1 MTLVKQTVTMFLLA
15 GVGFAMFKSGK
26 ITKEGSKSIGNIL
39 IYGSLPC
46 VLISSFFIEKT
57 QEHMIG
63 LAISAALGFLL
74 VLMSILVGKLCFRED
89 AIAKFAAAF
98 PNPGFFGIP
107 LILASLGSGCVFY
120 VAGFIACV
128 NLGQWTYGV
137 AVMTGQK
144 GGFSFKRLVTAPFA
158 IAIAIGLAIFL
169 TGIEVPGILKNSI
182 TAIKELNTP
191 LAMFTVGIYLAQ
203 TDLKNMF
210 FKKSLYTISLVRLLV
225 IPASKKVMLQALR
238 EGIVESLM
246 EAGAVFFTPGCGAC
260 VGTHGGVPADGEVA
274 ISTANRNFKGRM
286 GNSKAYI
293 YLASPETVTASSIM
307 GVITDPRD
315 MEEVSE

>member
-1 MTLVKQTVTMFLLA
+1 MDTVLTLVKQTVTMFLLA

-89 AIAKFAAAF
+89 TIAKFAAAF

-169 TGIEVPGILKNSI
+169 TGIEIPGILKNSI

-210 FKKSLYTISLVRLLV
+210 FKKSLYSISLVRLLV
-225 IPASKKVMLQALR
+225 IPALAILLLWPLPASMLDMKIALFIAAACPV
-238 EGIVESLM
+238 GSNIAVYAQLHNQDYAYSVET
-246 EAGAVFFTPGCGAC
+246 VI
-260 VGTHGGVPADGEVA
+260 
-274 ISTANRNFKGRM
+274 IST
-286 GNSKAYI
+286 I
-293 YLASPETVTASSIM
+293 LAIVTMPIM
-307 GVITDPRD
+307 
-315 MEEVSE
+315 VSLAQMVWAL

>member
-1 MTLVKQTVTMFLLA
+1 MDTVLTLVKQTVTMFLLA

-98 PNPGFFGIP
+98 SNPGFFGIP

-169 TGIEVPGILKNSI
+169 TGIEIPGILKNSI

-210 FKKSLYTISLVRLLV
+210 FKKSLYSISLVRLLV
-225 IPASKKVMLQALR
+225 IPALAILLLWPLPTAMLDMKIALFIAAACPV
-238 EGIVESLM
+238 GSNIAVYAQLHNQDYAYSVET
-246 EAGAVFFTPGCGAC
+246 VI
-260 VGTHGGVPADGEVA
+260 
-274 ISTANRNFKGRM
+274 IST
-286 GNSKAYI
+286 I
-293 YLASPETVTASSIM
+293 LAIVTMPIM
-307 GVITDPRD
+307 
-315 MEEVSE
+315 VSLAQMVWAL

>member
-1 MTLVKQTVTMFLLA
+1 MDTVLTLVKQTVTMFLLA

-98 PNPGFFGIP
+98 SNPGFFGIP

-210 FKKSLYTISLVRLLV
+210 FKKSLYSISLVRLLV
-225 IPASKKVMLQALR
+225 IPALAILLLWPLSASMLDMKIALFIAAACPV
-238 EGIVESLM
+238 GSNIAVYAQLHNQDYAYSVET
-246 EAGAVFFTPGCGAC
+246 VI
-260 VGTHGGVPADGEVA
+260 
-274 ISTANRNFKGRM
+274 IST
-286 GNSKAYI
+286 I
-293 YLASPETVTASSIM
+293 LAIVTMPIM
-307 GVITDPRD
+307 
-315 MEEVSE
+315 VSLAQMVWAL

>member
-1 MTLVKQTVTMFLLA
+1 MDTVLTLVKQTVTMFLLA

-225 IPASKKVMLQALR
+225 IPALAILLLWPLPASMLDMKIALFIAAACPV
-238 EGIVESLM
+238 GSNIAVYAQLHNQDYAYSVET
-246 EAGAVFFTPGCGAC
+246 VI
-260 VGTHGGVPADGEVA
+260 
-274 ISTANRNFKGRM
+274 IST
-286 GNSKAYI
+286 I
-293 YLASPETVTASSIM
+293 LAIVTMPIM
-307 GVITDPRD
+307 
-315 MEEVSE
+315 VSLAQMVWAL

>member
-1 MTLVKQTVTMFLLA
+1 MDTVLTLVKQTVTMFLLA
-15 GVGFAMFKSGK
+15 GVGFAMSKSGK

-98 PNPGFFGIP
+98 SNPGFFGIP

-210 FKKSLYTISLVRLLV
+210 FKKSLYSISLVRLLV
-225 IPASKKVMLQALR
+225 IPALAILLLWPLPASMLDMKIALFIAAACPV
-238 EGIVESLM
+238 GSNIAVYAQLHNQDYAYSVET
-246 EAGAVFFTPGCGAC
+246 VI
-260 VGTHGGVPADGEVA
+260 
-274 ISTANRNFKGRM
+274 IST
-286 GNSKAYI
+286 I
-293 YLASPETVTASSIM
+293 LAIVTMPIM
-307 GVITDPRD
+307 
-315 MEEVSE
+315 VSLAQMVWAL

>member
-1 MTLVKQTVTMFLLA
+1 MDTVLTLVKQTVTMFLLA
-15 GVGFAMFKSGK
+15 GVGFAMSKSGK

-57 QEHMIG
+57 QEHMID

-98 PNPGFFGIP
+98 SNPGFFGIP

-210 FKKSLYTISLVRLLV
+210 FKKSLYSISLVRLLV
-225 IPASKKVMLQALR
+225 IPALAILLLWPLPASMLDMKIALFIAAACPV
-238 EGIVESLM
+238 GSNIAVYAQLHNQDYAYSVET
-246 EAGAVFFTPGCGAC
+246 VI
-260 VGTHGGVPADGEVA
+260 
-274 ISTANRNFKGRM
+274 IST
-286 GNSKAYI
+286 I
-293 YLASPETVTASSIM
+293 LAIVTMPIM
-307 GVITDPRD
+307 
-315 MEEVSE
+315 VSLAQMVWAL

>member
-1 MTLVKQTVTMFLLA
+1 MDTVLTLVKQTVTMFLLA

-26 ITKEGSKSIGNIL
+26 ISKEGSKSIGNIL

-57 QEHMIG
+57 QEHMVG

-74 VLMSILVGKLCFRED
+74 VLLSILVGKLCFRENP
-89 AIAKFAAAF
+89 IAKFAAAF
-98 PNPGFFGIP
+98 SNPGFFGIP

-169 TGIEVPGILKNSI
+169 TGIELPGILKNSI

-210 FKKSLYTISLVRLLV
+210 FKKSLYSISLVRLLV
-225 IPASKKVMLQALR
+225 IPALAVLLLWPLPASMLDMKIALFIATACPV
-238 EGIVESLM
+238 GSNIAVYAQLHNQDYAYSVET
-246 EAGAVFFTPGCGAC
+246 VI
-260 VGTHGGVPADGEVA
+260 
-274 ISTANRNFKGRM
+274 IST
-286 GNSKAYI
+286 I
-293 YLASPETVTASSIM
+293 LAIVTMPAM
-307 GVITDPRD
+307 
-315 MEEVSE
+315 VSLAQMVWAL

>member
-1 MTLVKQTVTMFLLA
+1 MDTVLTLVKQTVTMFLLA

-169 TGIEVPGILKNSI
+169 TGIEIPGILKNSI

-210 FKKSLYTISLVRLLV
+210 FKKSLYSISLVRLLV
-225 IPASKKVMLQALR
+225 IPALAILLLWPLPASMLDMKIALFIAAACPV
-238 EGIVESLM
+238 GSNIAVYAQLHNQDYAYSVET
-246 EAGAVFFTPGCGAC
+246 VI
-260 VGTHGGVPADGEVA
+260 
-274 ISTANRNFKGRM
+274 IST
-286 GNSKAYI
+286 I
-293 YLASPETVTASSIM
+293 LAIVTMPIM
-307 GVITDPRD
+307 
-315 MEEVSE
+315 VSLAQMVWAL

>member
-1 MTLVKQTVTMFLLA
+1 MDTVLTLVKQTVTMFLLA
-15 GVGFAMFKSGK
+15 GVGFVMFKSGK

-63 LAISAALGFLL
+63 LAISAALGFSL

-98 PNPGFFGIP
+98 SNPGFFGIP
-107 LILASLGSGCVFY
+107 LILASLGSGCIFY

-144 GGFSFKRLVTAPFA
+144 GGFSLKRLVTAPFA

-169 TGIEVPGILKNSI
+169 TGIEIPGILKNSI

-210 FKKSLYTISLVRLLV
+210 FKKSLYSISLVRLLV
-225 IPASKKVMLQALR
+225 IPALAILLLWPLPASMLDMKIALFIATACPV
-238 EGIVESLM
+238 GSNIAVYAQLHNQDYAYSVET
-246 EAGAVFFTPGCGAC
+246 VI
-260 VGTHGGVPADGEVA
+260 
-274 ISTANRNFKGRM
+274 IST
-286 GNSKAYI
+286 I
-293 YLASPETVTASSIM
+293 LAIVTMPIM
-307 GVITDPRD
+307 
-315 MEEVSE
+315 VSLAQMVWAL

>member
-1 MTLVKQTVTMFLLA
+1 MDTVLTLVKQTVTMFLLA

-210 FKKSLYTISLVRLLV
+210 FKKSLYSISLVRLLV
-225 IPASKKVMLQALR
+225 IPALAILLLWPLPASMLDMKIALFIAAACPV
-238 EGIVESLM
+238 GSNIAVYAQLHNQDYAYSVET
-246 EAGAVFFTPGCGAC
+246 VI
-260 VGTHGGVPADGEVA
+260 
-274 ISTANRNFKGRM
+274 IST
-286 GNSKAYI
+286 I
-293 YLASPETVTASSIM
+293 LAIVTMPIM
-307 GVITDPRD
+307 
-315 MEEVSE
+315 VSLAQMVWAL

>member
-1 MTLVKQTVTMFLLA
+1 MDTVLTLVKQTVTMFLLA

-98 PNPGFFGIP
+98 SNPGFFGIP

-144 GGFSFKRLVTAPFA
+144 GGFSFTRLVTAPFA

-169 TGIEVPGILKNSI
+169 TGIEIPGILKNSI

-210 FKKSLYTISLVRLLV
+210 FKKSLYSISLVRLLV
-225 IPASKKVMLQALR
+225 IPALAILLLWPLPASMLDMKIALFIATACPV
-238 EGIVESLM
+238 GSNIAVYAQLHNQDYAYSVET
-246 EAGAVFFTPGCGAC
+246 VI
-260 VGTHGGVPADGEVA
+260 
-274 ISTANRNFKGRM
+274 IST
-286 GNSKAYI
+286 I
-293 YLASPETVTASSIM
+293 LAIVTMPIM
-307 GVITDPRD
+307 
-315 MEEVSE
+315 VSLAQMVWAL

>member
-1 MTLVKQTVTMFLLA
+1 MDTVLTLVKQTVTMFLLA

-98 PNPGFFGIP
+98 SNPGFFGIP

-182 TAIKELNTP
+182 AAIKELNTP

-210 FKKSLYTISLVRLLV
+210 FKKSLYSISLVRLLV
-225 IPASKKVMLQALR
+225 IPALAILLLWPLPASMLDMKIALFIAAACPV
-238 EGIVESLM
+238 GSNIAVYAQLHNQDYAYSVET
-246 EAGAVFFTPGCGAC
+246 VI
-260 VGTHGGVPADGEVA
+260 
-274 ISTANRNFKGRM
+274 IST
-286 GNSKAYI
+286 I
-293 YLASPETVTASSIM
+293 LAIVTMPIM
-307 GVITDPRD
+307 
-315 MEEVSE
+315 VSLAQMVWAL

>member
-1 MTLVKQTVTMFLLA
+1 MDTVLTLVKQTVTMFLLA

-98 PNPGFFGIP
+98 SNPGFFGIP

-225 IPASKKVMLQALR
+225 IPALAILLLWPLPASMLDMKIALFIAAACPV
-238 EGIVESLM
+238 GSNIAVYAQLHNQDYAYSVET
-246 EAGAVFFTPGCGAC
+246 VI
-260 VGTHGGVPADGEVA
+260 
-274 ISTANRNFKGRM
+274 IST
-286 GNSKAYI
+286 I
-293 YLASPETVTASSIM
+293 LAIVTMPIM
-307 GVITDPRD
+307 
-315 MEEVSE
+315 VSLAQMVWAL

>member
-1 MTLVKQTVTMFLLA
+1 MDTVLTLVKQTVTMFLLA

-225 IPASKKVMLQALR
+225 IPALAILLLWPLPASMLDMKIALFIAAACPVGSNIAVYAQLHNQDYAYSV
-238 EGIVESLM
+238 EIVI
-246 EAGAVFFTPGCGAC
+246 
-260 VGTHGGVPADGEVA
+260 
-274 ISTANRNFKGRM
+274 IST
-286 GNSKAYI
+286 I
-293 YLASPETVTASSIM
+293 LAIVTMPIM
-307 GVITDPRD
+307 
-315 MEEVSE
+315 VSLAQMVWAL

>member
-1 MTLVKQTVTMFLLA
+1 MDTVLTLVKQTVTMFLLA

-98 PNPGFFGIP
+98 SNPGFFGIP

-169 TGIEVPGILKNSI
+169 TGIEIPGILKNSI

-210 FKKSLYTISLVRLLV
+210 FKKSLYSISLVRLLV
-225 IPASKKVMLQALR
+225 IPALAILLLWPLPASMLDMKIALFIAAACPV
-238 EGIVESLM
+238 GSNIAVYAQLHNQDYAYSVET
-246 EAGAVFFTPGCGAC
+246 VI
-260 VGTHGGVPADGEVA
+260 
-274 ISTANRNFKGRM
+274 IST
-286 GNSKAYI
+286 I
-293 YLASPETVTASSIM
+293 LAIITMPIM
-307 GVITDPRD
+307 
-315 MEEVSE
+315 VSLAQMVWAL

>member
-1 MTLVKQTVTMFLLA
+1 MDTVLTLVKQTVTMFLLA

-89 AIAKFAAAF
+89 TIAKFAAAF
-98 PNPGFFGIP
+98 SNPGFFGIP

-169 TGIEVPGILKNSI
+169 TGIEIPGILKNSI

-210 FKKSLYTISLVRLLV
+210 FKKSLYSISLVRLLV
-225 IPASKKVMLQALR
+225 IPALAILLLWPLPASMLDMKIALFIATACPV
-238 EGIVESLM
+238 GSNIAVYAQLHNQDYAYSVET
-246 EAGAVFFTPGCGAC
+246 VI
-260 VGTHGGVPADGEVA
+260 
-274 ISTANRNFKGRM
+274 IST
-286 GNSKAYI
+286 I
-293 YLASPETVTASSIM
+293 LAIVTMPIM
-307 GVITDPRD
+307 
-315 MEEVSE
+315 VSLAQMVWAL

>member
-1 MTLVKQTVTMFLLA
+1 MDTVLTLVKQTVTMFLLA

-89 AIAKFAAAF
+89 TIAKFAAAF

-182 TAIKELNTP
+182 DAIKELNTP

-225 IPASKKVMLQALR
+225 IPALAILLLWPLPASMLDMKIALFIAAACPV
-238 EGIVESLM
+238 GSNIAVYAQLHNQDYAYSVET
-246 EAGAVFFTPGCGAC
+246 VI
-260 VGTHGGVPADGEVA
+260 
-274 ISTANRNFKGRM
+274 IST
-286 GNSKAYI
+286 I
-293 YLASPETVTASSIM
+293 LAIVTMPIM
-307 GVITDPRD
+307 
-315 MEEVSE
+315 VSLAQMVWAL

>member
-1 MTLVKQTVTMFLLA
+1 MDTVLTLVKQTVTMFLLA

-98 PNPGFFGIP
+98 SNPGFFGIP

-210 FKKSLYTISLVRLLV
+210 FKKSLYSISLVRLLV
-225 IPASKKVMLQALR
+225 IPALAILLLWPLPAVMLDMKIALFIAAACPV
-238 EGIVESLM
+238 GSNIAVYAQLHNQDYAYSVET
-246 EAGAVFFTPGCGAC
+246 VI
-260 VGTHGGVPADGEVA
+260 
-274 ISTANRNFKGRM
+274 IST
-286 GNSKAYI
+286 I
-293 YLASPETVTASSIM
+293 LAIVTMPIM
-307 GVITDPRD
+307 
-315 MEEVSE
+315 VSLAQMVWAL

>member
-1 MTLVKQTVTMFLLA
+1 MDTVLTLVKQTVTMFLLA

-98 PNPGFFGIP
+98 SNPGFFGIP

-169 TGIEVPGILKNSI
+169 TGIEIPGILKNSI

-210 FKKSLYTISLVRLLV
+210 FKKSLYSISLVRLLM
-225 IPASKKVMLQALR
+225 IPALAILLLWPLPASMLDMKIALFIAAACPV
-238 EGIVESLM
+238 GSNIAVYAQLHNQDYAYSVET
-246 EAGAVFFTPGCGAC
+246 VI
-260 VGTHGGVPADGEVA
+260 
-274 ISTANRNFKGRM
+274 IST
-286 GNSKAYI
+286 I
-293 YLASPETVTASSIM
+293 LAIVTMPIM
-307 GVITDPRD
+307 VNLAQ
-315 MEEVSE
+315 MVWAL

>member
-1 MTLVKQTVTMFLLA
+1 MDTVLTLVKQTVTMFLLA
-15 GVGFAMFKSGK
+15 GVGFVMFKSGK

-46 VLISSFFIEKT
+46 MLISSFFIEKT

-98 PNPGFFGIP
+98 SNPGFFGIP
-107 LILASLGSGCVFY
+107 LILASLGSGCIFY

-144 GGFSFKRLVTAPFA
+144 GGFSLKRLVTAPFA

-210 FKKSLYTISLVRLLV
+210 FKKSLYSISLVRLLV
-225 IPASKKVMLQALR
+225 IPALAILLLWPLPASMLDMKIALFIAAACPV
-238 EGIVESLM
+238 GSNIAVYAQLHNQDYAYSVET
-246 EAGAVFFTPGCGAC
+246 VI
-260 VGTHGGVPADGEVA
+260 
-274 ISTANRNFKGRM
+274 IST
-286 GNSKAYI
+286 I
-293 YLASPETVTASSIM
+293 LAIVTMPIM
-307 GVITDPRD
+307 
-315 MEEVSE
+315 VSLAQMVWAL

>member
-1 MTLVKQTVTMFLLA
+1 MDTVLTLVKQTVTMFLLA

-89 AIAKFAAAF
+89 TIAKFAAAF

-210 FKKSLYTISLVRLLV
+210 FKKSLYSISLVRLLV
-225 IPASKKVMLQALR
+225 IPALAILLLWPLPASMLDMKIALFIAAACPV
-238 EGIVESLM
+238 GSNIAVYAQLHNQDYAYSVE
-246 EAGAVFFTPGCGAC
+246 AAI
-260 VGTHGGVPADGEVA
+260 
-274 ISTANRNFKGRM
+274 ISTM
-286 GNSKAYI
+286 
-293 YLASPETVTASSIM
+293 LAIVTMPIM
-307 GVITDPRD
+307 
-315 MEEVSE
+315 VSLAQMVWAL

>member
-1 MTLVKQTVTMFLLA
+1 MDTVLTLVKQTVTMFLLA

-98 PNPGFFGIP
+98 SNPGFFGIP

-210 FKKSLYTISLVRLLV
+210 FKKSLYSISLVRLLV
-225 IPASKKVMLQALR
+225 IPALAILLLWPLPASMLDMKIALFIAAACPV
-238 EGIVESLM
+238 GSNIAVYAQLHNQDYAYSVET
-246 EAGAVFFTPGCGAC
+246 VI
-260 VGTHGGVPADGEVA
+260 
-274 ISTANRNFKGRM
+274 IST
-286 GNSKAYI
+286 I
-293 YLASPETVTASSIM
+293 LAIVTMPIM
-307 GVITDPRD
+307 
-315 MEEVSE
+315 VSLAQMVWAL

>member
-1 MTLVKQTVTMFLLA
+1 MDTVLTLVKQTVTMFLLA
-15 GVGFAMFKSGK
+15 GVGFVMFKSGK
-26 ITKEGSKSIGNIL
+26 ITKEGGKSIGNIL

-98 PNPGFFGIP
+98 SNPGFFGIP

-169 TGIEVPGILKNSI
+169 TGIEIPGILKNSI

-210 FKKSLYTISLVRLLV
+210 FKKSLYSISLVRLLV
-225 IPASKKVMLQALR
+225 IPALAILLLWPLPASMLDMKIALFIAAACPV
-238 EGIVESLM
+238 GSNIAVYAQLHNQDYAYSVET
-246 EAGAVFFTPGCGAC
+246 VI
-260 VGTHGGVPADGEVA
+260 
-274 ISTANRNFKGRM
+274 IST
-286 GNSKAYI
+286 I
-293 YLASPETVTASSIM
+293 LAIVTMPIM
-307 GVITDPRD
+307 
-315 MEEVSE
+315 VSLAQMVWAL

>member
-1 MTLVKQTVTMFLLA
+1 MDTVLTLVKQTVTMFLLA

-89 AIAKFAAAF
+89 TIAKFAAAF

-144 GGFSFKRLVTAPFA
+144 GGFSLKRLVTAPFA

-210 FKKSLYTISLVRLLV
+210 FKKSLYSISLVRLLV
-225 IPASKKVMLQALR
+225 IPALAILLLWPLPASMLDMKIALFIAAACPV
-238 EGIVESLM
+238 GSNIAVYAQLHNQDYAYSVET
-246 EAGAVFFTPGCGAC
+246 VI
-260 VGTHGGVPADGEVA
+260 
-274 ISTANRNFKGRM
+274 IST
-286 GNSKAYI
+286 I
-293 YLASPETVTASSIM
+293 LAIVTMPIM
-307 GVITDPRD
+307 
-315 MEEVSE
+315 VSLAQMVWAL

>member
-1 MTLVKQTVTMFLLA
+1 MDTVLTLVKQTVTMFLLA

-225 IPASKKVMLQALR
+225 IPALAILLLWPLPASMLDMKIALFIAAACPV
-238 EGIVESLM
+238 GSNIAVYAQLHNQDYAYSVET
-246 EAGAVFFTPGCGAC
+246 VI
-260 VGTHGGVPADGEVA
+260 
-274 ISTANRNFKGRM
+274 IST
-286 GNSKAYI
+286 I
-293 YLASPETVTASSIM
+293 LAIVTMPIM
-307 GVITDPRD
+307 
-315 MEEVSE
+315 VSLAQRVWAL

>member
-1 MTLVKQTVTMFLLA
+1 MDTVLTLVKQTVTMFLLA

-89 AIAKFAAAF
+89 TIAKFAAAF
-98 PNPGFFGIP
+98 SNPGFFGIP

-169 TGIEVPGILKNSI
+169 TGIEIPGILKNSI

-210 FKKSLYTISLVRLLV
+210 FKKSLYSISLVRLLV
-225 IPASKKVMLQALR
+225 IPALAILLLWPLPASMLDMKIALFIAAACPV
-238 EGIVESLM
+238 GSNIAVYAQLHNQDYAYSVET
-246 EAGAVFFTPGCGAC
+246 VI
-260 VGTHGGVPADGEVA
+260 
-274 ISTANRNFKGRM
+274 IST
-286 GNSKAYI
+286 I
-293 YLASPETVTASSIM
+293 LAIVTMPIM
-307 GVITDPRD
+307 
-315 MEEVSE
+315 VSLAQMVWAL

>member
-1 MTLVKQTVTMFLLA
+1 MDTVLTLVKQTVTMFLLA

-89 AIAKFAAAF
+89 TIAKFAAAF

-144 GGFSFKRLVTAPFA
+144 GGFSLKRLVTAPFA

-169 TGIEVPGILKNSI
+169 TGIEIPGILKNSI

-210 FKKSLYTISLVRLLV
+210 FKKSLYSISLVRLLM
-225 IPASKKVMLQALR
+225 IPALAILLLWPLPASMLDMKIALFIAAACPV
-238 EGIVESLM
+238 GSNIAVYAQLHNQDYAYSVET
-246 EAGAVFFTPGCGAC
+246 VI
-260 VGTHGGVPADGEVA
+260 
-274 ISTANRNFKGRM
+274 IST
-286 GNSKAYI
+286 I
-293 YLASPETVTASSIM
+293 LAIVTMPIM
-307 GVITDPRD
+307 
-315 MEEVSE
+315 VSLAQMVWAL

>member
-1 MTLVKQTVTMFLLA
+1 MDTVLTLVKQTVTMFLLA

-74 VLMSILVGKLCFRED
+74 VLMSILVGILCFRED

-98 PNPGFFGIP
+98 SNPGFFGIP

-225 IPASKKVMLQALR
+225 IPALAILLLWPLPASMLDMKIALFIAAACPV
-238 EGIVESLM
+238 GSNIAVYAQLHNQDYAYSVET
-246 EAGAVFFTPGCGAC
+246 VI
-260 VGTHGGVPADGEVA
+260 
-274 ISTANRNFKGRM
+274 IST
-286 GNSKAYI
+286 I
-293 YLASPETVTASSIM
+293 LAIVTMPIM
-307 GVITDPRD
+307 
-315 MEEVSE
+315 VSLAQMVWAL

>member
-1 MTLVKQTVTMFLLA
+1 MDTVLTLVKQTVTMFLLA

-98 PNPGFFGIP
+98 SNPGFFGIP

-210 FKKSLYTISLVRLLV
+210 FKKSLYSISLVRLLM
-225 IPASKKVMLQALR
+225 IPALAILLLWPLPASMLDMKIALFIAAACPV
-238 EGIVESLM
+238 GSNIAVYAQLHNQDYAYSVET
-246 EAGAVFFTPGCGAC
+246 VI
-260 VGTHGGVPADGEVA
+260 
-274 ISTANRNFKGRM
+274 IST
-286 GNSKAYI
+286 I
-293 YLASPETVTASSIM
+293 LAIVTMPIM
-307 GVITDPRD
+307 
-315 MEEVSE
+315 VSLAQMVWAL

>member
-1 MTLVKQTVTMFLLA
+1 MIPWEKYRFPQTNIGALRPR
-15 GVGFAMFKSGK
+15 
-26 ITKEGSKSIGNIL
+26 EGSKSIGNIL

-98 PNPGFFGIP
+98 SNPGFFGIP

-210 FKKSLYTISLVRLLV
+210 FKKSLYSISLVRLLV
-225 IPASKKVMLQALR
+225 IPALAILLLWPLPASMLDMKIALFIATACPV
-238 EGIVESLM
+238 GSNIAVYAQLHNQDYAYSVET
-246 EAGAVFFTPGCGAC
+246 VI
-260 VGTHGGVPADGEVA
+260 
-274 ISTANRNFKGRM
+274 IST
-286 GNSKAYI
+286 I
-293 YLASPETVTASSIM
+293 LAIVTMPIM
-307 GVITDPRD
+307 
-315 MEEVSE
+315 VSLAQMVWAL

>member
-1 MTLVKQTVTMFLLA
+1 MDTVLTLVKQTVTMFLLA

-98 PNPGFFGIP
+98 SNPGFFGIP

-169 TGIEVPGILKNSI
+169 TGIEIPGILKNSI

-210 FKKSLYTISLVRLLV
+210 FKKSLYSISLVRLLM
-225 IPASKKVMLQALR
+225 IPALAILLLWPLPASMLDMKIALFIAAACPV
-238 EGIVESLM
+238 GSNIAVYAQLHNQDYAYSVET
-246 EAGAVFFTPGCGAC
+246 VI
-260 VGTHGGVPADGEVA
+260 
-274 ISTANRNFKGRM
+274 IST
-286 GNSKAYI
+286 I
-293 YLASPETVTASSIM
+293 LAIVTMPIM
-307 GVITDPRD
+307 
-315 MEEVSE
+315 VSLAQMVWAL

>member
-1 MTLVKQTVTMFLLA
+1 MDTVLTLVKQTVTMFLLA

-98 PNPGFFGIP
+98 SNPGFFGIP

-144 GGFSFKRLVTAPFA
+144 GGFSLKRLVTAPFA

-169 TGIEVPGILKNSI
+169 TGIEIPGILKNSI

-210 FKKSLYTISLVRLLV
+210 FKKSLYSISLVRLLV
-225 IPASKKVMLQALR
+225 IPALAILLLWPLPASMLDMKIALFIAAACPV
-238 EGIVESLM
+238 GSNIAVYAQLHNQDYAYSVET
-246 EAGAVFFTPGCGAC
+246 VI
-260 VGTHGGVPADGEVA
+260 
-274 ISTANRNFKGRM
+274 IST
-286 GNSKAYI
+286 I
-293 YLASPETVTASSIM
+293 LAIVTMPIM
-307 GVITDPRD
+307 
-315 MEEVSE
+315 VSLAQMVWAL

>member
-1 MTLVKQTVTMFLLA
+1 MDTVLTLVKQTVTMFLLA

-98 PNPGFFGIP
+98 SNPGFFGIP

-210 FKKSLYTISLVRLLV
+210 FKKSLYSISLVRLLV
-225 IPASKKVMLQALR
+225 IPALAILLLWPLPASMLAMKIALSIAAACPGGCR
-238 EGIVESLM
+238 IAVYAQLHNQDYAYSVET
-246 EAGAVFFTPGCGAC
+246 VI
-260 VGTHGGVPADGEVA
+260 
-274 ISTANRNFKGRM
+274 IST
-286 GNSKAYI
+286 I
-293 YLASPETVTASSIM
+293 LAIVTMPIM
-307 GVITDPRD
+307 
-315 MEEVSE
+315 VSLAQMVWAL

>member
-1 MTLVKQTVTMFLLA
+1 MIPWEKYRFPQTNIGALRPR
-15 GVGFAMFKSGK
+15 
-26 ITKEGSKSIGNIL
+26 EGSKSIGNIL

-98 PNPGFFGIP
+98 SNPGFFGIP

-210 FKKSLYTISLVRLLV
+210 FKKSLYSISLVRLLV
-225 IPASKKVMLQALR
+225 IPALAILLLWPLPASMLDMKIALFIAAACPV
-238 EGIVESLM
+238 GSNIAVYAQLHNQDYAYSVET
-246 EAGAVFFTPGCGAC
+246 VI
-260 VGTHGGVPADGEVA
+260 
-274 ISTANRNFKGRM
+274 IST
-286 GNSKAYI
+286 I
-293 YLASPETVTASSIM
+293 LAIVTMPIM
-307 GVITDPRD
+307 
-315 MEEVSE
+315 VSLAQMVWAL

>member
-1 MTLVKQTVTMFLLA
+1 MDTVLTLVKQTVTMFLLA

-98 PNPGFFGIP
+98 SNPGFFGIP

-137 AVMTGQK
+137 AVMTGQT

-169 TGIEVPGILKNSI
+169 TGIEIPGILKNSI

-210 FKKSLYTISLVRLLV
+210 FKKSLYSISLVRLLV
-225 IPASKKVMLQALR
+225 IPALAILLLWPLPASMLDMKIALFIATACPV
-238 EGIVESLM
+238 GSNIAVYAQLHNQDYAYSVET
-246 EAGAVFFTPGCGAC
+246 VI
-260 VGTHGGVPADGEVA
+260 
-274 ISTANRNFKGRM
+274 IST
-286 GNSKAYI
+286 I
-293 YLASPETVTASSIM
+293 LAIVTMPIM
-307 GVITDPRD
+307 
-315 MEEVSE
+315 VSLAQMVWAL

>member
-1 MTLVKQTVTMFLLA
+1 MDTVLTLVKQTVTMFLLA

-210 FKKSLYTISLVRLLV
+210 FKKSLYSISLVRLLV
-225 IPASKKVMLQALR
+225 IPALAILLLWLLPASMLDMKIALFIAAACPV
-238 EGIVESLM
+238 GSNIAVYAQLHNQDYAYSVET
-246 EAGAVFFTPGCGAC
+246 VI
-260 VGTHGGVPADGEVA
+260 
-274 ISTANRNFKGRM
+274 IST
-286 GNSKAYI
+286 I
-293 YLASPETVTASSIM
+293 LAIVTMPIM
-307 GVITDPRD
+307 
-315 MEEVSE
+315 VSLAQMVWAL

>member
-1 MTLVKQTVTMFLLA
+1 MDTVLTLVKQTVTMFLLA

-89 AIAKFAAAF
+89 TIAKFAAAF
-98 PNPGFFGIP
+98 SNPGFFGIP

-210 FKKSLYTISLVRLLV
+210 FKKSLYSISLVRLLV
-225 IPASKKVMLQALR
+225 IPALAILLLWPLPASMLDMKIALFIAAACPV
-238 EGIVESLM
+238 GSNIAVYAQLHNQDYAYSVET
-246 EAGAVFFTPGCGAC
+246 VI
-260 VGTHGGVPADGEVA
+260 
-274 ISTANRNFKGRM
+274 IST
-286 GNSKAYI
+286 I
-293 YLASPETVTASSIM
+293 LAIVTMPIM
-307 GVITDPRD
+307 
-315 MEEVSE
+315 VSLAQMVWAL

>member
-1 MTLVKQTVTMFLLA
+1 MDTVLTLVKQTVTMFLLA

-169 TGIEVPGILKNSI
+169 TGIEIPGILKNSI

-225 IPASKKVMLQALR
+225 IPALAILLLWPLPASMLDMKIALFIAAACPV
-238 EGIVESLM
+238 GSNIAVYAQLHNQDYAYSVET
-246 EAGAVFFTPGCGAC
+246 VI
-260 VGTHGGVPADGEVA
+260 
-274 ISTANRNFKGRM
+274 IST
-286 GNSKAYI
+286 I
-293 YLASPETVTASSIM
+293 LAIVTMPIM
-307 GVITDPRD
+307 
-315 MEEVSE
+315 VSLAQMVWAL

>member
-1 MTLVKQTVTMFLLA
+1 MDTVLTLVKQTVTMFLLA

-98 PNPGFFGIP
+98 SNPGFFGIP

-210 FKKSLYTISLVRLLV
+210 FKKSLYSISLVRLLV
-225 IPASKKVMLQALR
+225 IPALAILLLWPLTAAMLDMKIALFIAAACPV
-238 EGIVESLM
+238 GSNIAVYAQLHNQDYAYSVET
-246 EAGAVFFTPGCGAC
+246 VI
-260 VGTHGGVPADGEVA
+260 
-274 ISTANRNFKGRM
+274 IST
-286 GNSKAYI
+286 I
-293 YLASPETVTASSIM
+293 LAIVTMPIM
-307 GVITDPRD
+307 
-315 MEEVSE
+315 VSLAQMVWAL

>member
-1 MTLVKQTVTMFLLA
+1 MDTVLTLVKQTVTMFLLA

-98 PNPGFFGIP
+98 SNPGFFGIP

-144 GGFSFKRLVTAPFA
+144 SGFSFKRLVTAPFA

-210 FKKSLYTISLVRLLV
+210 FKKSLYSISLVRLLM
-225 IPASKKVMLQALR
+225 IPALAILLLWPLPASMLDMKIALFIAAACPV
-238 EGIVESLM
+238 GSNIAVYAQLHNQDYAYSVET
-246 EAGAVFFTPGCGAC
+246 VI
-260 VGTHGGVPADGEVA
+260 
-274 ISTANRNFKGRM
+274 IST
-286 GNSKAYI
+286 I
-293 YLASPETVTASSIM
+293 LAIVTMPIM
-307 GVITDPRD
+307 
-315 MEEVSE
+315 VSLAQMVWAL